1 MLRFT
6 FTTFTP
12 VKEQLHIKQIISA
25 LSLAGLALLLLL
37 SPCKVRNFIQSELGV
52 SQTQA
57 LNKSQSTIS
66 QYSCFAF
73 EITESAETV
82 TESTLATSYL
92 LYPESYSLDF
102 SNHYNKDLIFQRS
115 SEYLSISDVP
125 LYILYQN
132 LKIYS

>member
-1 MLRFT
+1 MVKKRLYIKPIFSMLSIT
-6 FTTFTP
+6 
-12 VKEQLHIKQIISA
+12 
-25 LSLAGLALLLLL
+25 GLALLLLL

-82 TESTLATSYL
+82 SESSFATSFL
-92 LYPESYSLDF
+92 LNPETYSFDF
-102 SNHYNKDLIFQRS
+102 TNHCYKDL
-115 SEYLSISDVP
+115 
-125 LYILYQN
+125 
-132 LKIYS
+132 

>member
-1 MLRFT
+1 MLSIT
-6 FTTFTP
+6 
-12 VKEQLHIKQIISA
+12 
-25 LSLAGLALLLLL
+25 GLALLLLL

-73 EITESAETV
+73 EITESDETILKPSITV
-82 TESTLATSYL
+82 TNL
-92 LYPESYSLDF
+92 LFTAAYSVDF
-102 SNHYNKDLIFQRS
+102 SSRFYKHPVIFNP
-115 SEYLSISDVP
+115 SEHISNSDVP
-125 LYILYQN
+125 LYILYRN

>member
-37 SPCKVRNFIQSELGV
+37 SPCKIRNFIQSELGV
-52 SQTQA
+52 SQTRA

-92 LYPESYSLDF
+92 LYPESYSLDY
-102 SNHYNKDLIFQRS
+102 SNQNHKDPIISHPL
-115 SEYLSISDVP
+115 EYLSTSDVP
-125 LYILYQN
+125 LYILYKS